1 LDKKYKIEDA
11 NIKKYKVE
19 KFMDFNMIHSK
30 TIISQALDILYDIHA
45 KFMSLS
51 ESLQVLIII

>member
-1 LDKKYKIEDA
+1 
-11 NIKKYKVE
+11 
-19 KFMDFNMIHSK
+19 MDFNMIDSK

-51 ESLQVLIII
+51 ESFQVLTII

>member
-1 LDKKYKIEDA
+1 MDKKYKIEDA